1 MEAVLRNRKRRQAS
15 KKVRRLYHRRFFGA
29 AFSFAFRHGFAPRSK
44 LPSKRVSLPAMPPLR
59 DALRMRGPET
69 DWADRRGWLSK
80 SELLRIPQ
88 QLGKMSCFGVTMK
101 HCEFICVA
109 FLLTYFAGSLL
120 GSSLNPVEWPIMIKC
135 LFVSFCAGHVAFAYI
150 QAPFS
155 HTSQNLKKN

>member
-1 MEAVLRNRKRRQAS
+1 MGAVLRNRKRRQAS

-88 QLGKMSCFGVTMK
+88 QLGKMSCFSVFSHFAESQKELKTAFEIP
-101 HCEFICVA
+101 CPFFIFPPSPFGKRAVPA
-109 FLLTYFAGSLL
+109 
-120 GSSLNPVEWPIMIKC
+120 LNP
-135 LFVSFCAGHVAFAYI
+135 S
-150 QAPFS
+150 S
-155 HTSQNLKKN
+155 R

>member
-1 MEAVLRNRKRRQAS
+1 MFLLASSGKLLGKFGGYQLLEAVLRNRKRRQAS

-80 SELLRIPQ
+80 SELLRISQ
-88 QLGKMSCFGVTMK
+88 QLGKMSCFSVFSNFAESQKELKTPF
-101 HCEFICVA
+101 EIPFPFFI
-109 FLLTYFAGSLL
+109 F
-120 GSSLNPVEWPIMIKC
+120 PVLPGWDET
-135 LFVSFCAGHVAFAYI
+135 G
-150 QAPFS
+150 
-155 HTSQNLKKN
+155 